1 MSGKTLFLLSRYNLQ
16 NILQFC
22 NSNNMLPTT
31 ENYNKK
37 KYKAMISNTIIFLFL
52 HELIMRPHLTPKDH

>member
-1 MSGKTLFLLSRYNLQ
+1 
-16 NILQFC
+16 
-22 NSNNMLPTT
+22 MLPTT

-37 KYKAMISNTIIFLFL
+37 NYKAMISNTIIFLFL